1 MTALESTF
9 SSETL
14 VTVLP
19 LVEDGEEESEG
30 HQTRS
35 DRETLD
41 VSRLVGSGPEEGSVN
56 RSQVSETVDD
66 GNTDSSLLST
76 VKHGDHPR
84 EEDGD
89 GGPDS
94 SSAETDE
101 CVFDVGIMDRHADD
115 E

>member
-56 RSQVSETVDD
+56 RSQVSETVDN
-66 GNTDSSLLST
+66 GNTDSSLFSACLLLSGIAALYT
-76 VKHGDHPR
+76 WSQITIYVSLCVK
-84 EEDGD
+84 
-89 GGPDS
+89 
-94 SSAETDE
+94 
-101 CVFDVGIMDRHADD
+101 
-115 E
+115 